1 MNLIFI
7 LDLLLIT
14 ALLTTAWRILESS
27 DIFQAIVLFIS
38 FGFFLAMVWLRL
50 AAPDIALAEAAVGAG
65 LTGVLF
71 LGTFKGLEPQSR
83 KFQQTDGISPCRLD
97 RPEACPT
104 RMHHI
109 AALVGALGLLVILGS
124 AIWDLP
130 RTTGGL
136 AALVTEALRPGGVK
150 HPVTAVLLDFRLYD
164 TWLELAVLILAL
176 LGVLGAGG
184 RSLIR
189 QPDPYF
195 AQNPVLLWLVRLLI
209 PVVFSTAVYML
220 LLGDHAPGGAFQAGV
235 ILASGLTLLW
245 LSGYRSLAALPRWL
259 WYALV
264 ICGFTS
270 IEGLAICTSW
280 MQEVPVLGYPDGL
293 VKPMILVLESL
304 AAFSIGVILATL
316 TVETL
321 TGKDTTD
328 ARESRGGT

>member
-1 MNLIFI
+1 MNLLLV
-7 LDLLLIT
+7 LDILLIT

-38 FGFFLAMVWLRL
+38 FGLFLAMVWLRL

-71 LGTFKGLEPQSR
+71 LGTFKGLEPPSR
-83 KFQQTDGISPCRLD
+83 KFQKPEGLSPCRLD

-104 RMHHI
+104 RMHHL
-109 AALVGALGLLVILGS
+109 AALVGVLGLLVILGS
-124 AIWDLP
+124 AICDLP
-130 RTTGGL
+130 RTAGGL
-136 AALVTEALRPGGVK
+136 AALATESLRPDGVK

-184 RSLIR
+184 RSSIH
-189 QPDPYF
+189 QPDSPF
-195 AQNPVLLWLVRLLI
+195 GENPVLLWLVRLLI
-209 PVVFSTAVYML
+209 PVVLSTAVYIL

-245 LSGYRSLAALPRWL
+245 LSGYRSVAALPRWL

-264 ICGFTS
+264 ICGFAS
-270 IEGLAICTSW
+270 IEILAMCTSW
-280 MQEVPVLGYPDGL
+280 LQDVPVLGYPDGL
-293 VKPMILVLESL
+293 VKSLILVLESL

-321 TGKDTTD
+321 TGKDATD
-328 ARESRGGT
+328 SRGSRGRL